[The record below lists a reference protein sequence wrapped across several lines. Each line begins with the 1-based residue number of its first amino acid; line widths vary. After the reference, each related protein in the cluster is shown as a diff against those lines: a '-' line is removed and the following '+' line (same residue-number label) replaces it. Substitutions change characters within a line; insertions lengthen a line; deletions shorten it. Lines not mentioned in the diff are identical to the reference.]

1 MAKERPHDTTLWRYH
16 AAIKLYDKTGV
27 FIPRCFIA
35 ILHHKRGRTASNTV
49 KMNRY
54 FNIQTAP
61 DGSVTVLL
69 YGEIGDYGDVKS
81 GNVVSELKAAENS
94 GARIDVRINSIGGD
108 VYSGIAIFNAM
119 KGSSA
124 DIHIYIDGV
133 AASMA
138 AVLALCGKP
147 VTMSKYARLML
158 HSVSGGCY
166 GNKTELRRC
175 IDEIQSLEDSLA
187 DMLASKLKTDKA
199 QIKSS
204 YFDDN
209 DHWLTAGEAFA
220 LGLVDGIYDADPVP
234 DDSTPE
240 QIYMIFNN
248 RLERPL
254 NDNQMNLEELKKRPR
269 FKDCADDAAAFKEID
284 NLEKAAEKVPALEQE
299 NTELKAKVKGFEDKV
314 AADEAAE
321 RTSLLDAAENDGR
334 INAQTRPTFENIL
347 KRDMAEGKAALA
359 ALTPKRKVMED
370 INHST
375 GNEGP
380 WARRMKEIK
389 DSLNK

>member
-1 MAKERPHDTTLWRYH
+1 MM
-16 AAIKLYDKTGV
+16 
-27 FIPRCFIA
+27 
-35 ILHHKRGRTASNTV
+35 
-49 KMNRY
+49 MNKY
-54 FNIQTAP
+54 FNIHTAP
-61 DGSVTVLL
+61 DGSVTILL
-69 YGEIGDYGDVKS
+69 YGEIGDCGDVKS
-81 GNVVSELKAAENS
+81 GHVVSELKAAEHS
-94 GARIDVRINSIGGD
+94 GARIDVRVNSIGGD
-108 VYSGIAIFNAM
+108 VYSGIALFNAL
-119 KGSSA
+119 KGSRA

-175 IDEIQSLEDSLA
+175 IDEIQALEDSLA

-209 DHWLTAGEAFA
+209 DHWLTAGEALS

-240 QIYMIFNN
+240 QIYSIFNN
-248 RLERPL
+248 RLDKPS
-254 NDNQMNLEELKKRPR
+254 NDNQMNLEELKKHPR
-269 FKDCADDAAAFKEID
+269 FKDCADDAAVLREID
-284 NLEKAAEKVPALEQE
+284 SLEKAAGKVPGLENE
-299 NTELKAKVKGFEDKV
+299 NRELKEKVKGFEDK
-314 AADEAAE
+314 AAE
-321 RTSLLDAAENDGR
+321 AEETERASLLDAAEQDGR
-334 INAQTRPTFENIL
+334 INARTRPTFENIL
-347 KRDMAEGKAALA
+347 KRDMEEGKAALA

-370 INHST
+370 INRTTDSD
-375 GNEGP
+375 GP
-380 WARRMKEIK
+380 FARRMKEIK
-389 DSLNK
+389 DRLKK

>member
-1 MAKERPHDTTLWRYH
+1 
-16 AAIKLYDKTGV
+16 
-27 FIPRCFIA
+27 
-35 ILHHKRGRTASNTV
+35 
-49 KMNRY
+49 MNKY
-54 FNIQTAP
+54 LNIHTAP
-61 DGSVTVLL
+61 DGIVTIFL

-108 VYSGIAIFNAM
+108 VYSGIALYNAL
-119 KGSSA
+119 KGSRA

-175 IDEIQSLEDSLA
+175 IDEIQALEDSLA

-209 DHWLTAGEAFA
+209 DHWLTAGEALS

-240 QIYMIFNN
+240 QIYSIFNN
-248 RLERPL
+248 RLDKPS
-254 NDNQMNLEELKKRPR
+254 NDNQMNLEELKKHPR
-269 FKDCADDAAAFKEID
+269 FKDCADDAAVLREID
-284 NLEKAAEKVPALEQE
+284 SLEKAAGKVPGLENE
-299 NTELKAKVKGFEDKV
+299 NRELKEKVKGFEDK
-314 AADEAAE
+314 AAE
-321 RTSLLDAAENDGR
+321 AEETERASLLDAAEQDGR
-334 INAQTRPTFENIL
+334 INARTRPTFENIL
-347 KRDMAEGKAALA
+347 KRDMEEGKAALA

-370 INHST
+370 INRPTDSD
-375 GNEGP
+375 GP
-380 WARRMKEIK
+380 FARRMKEIK
-389 DSLNK
+389 DRLKK

>member
-1 MAKERPHDTTLWRYH
+1 
-16 AAIKLYDKTGV
+16 
-27 FIPRCFIA
+27 
-35 ILHHKRGRTASNTV
+35 
-49 KMNRY
+49 MNRY

-61 DGSVTVLL
+61 DGSVTILL

-81 GNVVSELKAAENS
+81 GSVVSELKAAENS
-94 GARIDVRINSIGGD
+94 GVRIDVRINSIGGD
-108 VYSGIAIFNAM
+108 VYSGIAIFNAL

-175 IDEIQSLEDSLA
+175 IDEIQALEDSLA

-199 QIKSS
+199 QVKSS

-209 DHWLTAGEAFA
+209 DHWLTAGEAFS

-240 QIYMIFNN
+240 QIYSIFNN

-269 FKDCADDAAAFKEID
+269 FKDCADDAAALKEID

-299 NTELKAKVKGFEDKV
+299 NTQLKAKVRGFEEKA

-321 RTSLLDAAENDGR
+321 RSSLLDAAEKDGR

-347 KRDMAEGKAALA
+347 KRDMAEGKAALE

-370 INHST
+370 INRPT
-375 GNEGP
+375 DNEGP

-389 DSLNK
+389 ASLNK

>member
-1 MAKERPHDTTLWRYH
+1 
-16 AAIKLYDKTGV
+16 
-27 FIPRCFIA
+27 
-35 ILHHKRGRTASNTV
+35 
-49 KMNRY
+49 MNKY
-54 FNIQTAP
+54 LNIHTAP
-61 DGSVTVLL
+61 DGIVTIFL

-108 VYSGIAIFNAM
+108 VYSGIALYNAL
-119 KGSSA
+119 KGSRA

-175 IDEIQSLEDSLA
+175 IDEIQALEDSLA

-209 DHWLTAGEAFA
+209 DHWLTAGEALS
-220 LGLVDGIYDADPVP
+220 LGLVDGIYDADP
-234 DDSTPE
+234 TTA
-240 QIYMIFNN
+240 
-248 RLERPL
+248 
-254 NDNQMNLEELKKRPR
+254 PR
-269 FKDCADDAAAFKEID
+269 SRYTAYSITG
-284 NLEKAAEKVPALEQE
+284 L
-299 NTELKAKVKGFEDKV
+299 
-314 AADEAAE
+314 
-321 RTSLLDAAENDGR
+321 TSH
-334 INAQTRPTFENIL
+334 QTTTR
-347 KRDMAEGKAALA
+347 
-359 ALTPKRKVMED
+359 
-370 INHST
+370 
-375 GNEGP
+375 
-380 WARRMKEIK
+380 
-389 DSLNK
+389 

>member
-1 MAKERPHDTTLWRYH
+1 
-16 AAIKLYDKTGV
+16 
-27 FIPRCFIA
+27 
-35 ILHHKRGRTASNTV
+35 
-49 KMNRY
+49 MNKY
-54 FNIQTAP
+54 LNIHTAP
-61 DGSVTVLL
+61 DGTVTIFL

-108 VYSGIAIFNAM
+108 VYSGIALYNAL
-119 KGSSA
+119 KGSRA

-175 IDEIQSLEDSLA
+175 IDEIQALEDSLA

-209 DHWLTAGEAFA
+209 DHWLTAGEALS

-240 QIYMIFNN
+240 QIYSIFNN
-248 RLERPL
+248 RLDKPS
-254 NDNQMNLEELKKRPR
+254 NDNQMNLEELKSIRASRIARMTPRFSGRLTPLRRRQARFPDWKTRTGNSRRRSKALRTRRPR
-269 FKDCADDAAAFKEID
+269 QRKRSVLPF
-284 NLEKAAEKVPALEQE
+284 
-299 NTELKAKVKGFEDKV
+299 
-314 AADEAAE
+314 
-321 RTSLLDAAENDGR
+321 S
-334 INAQTRPTFENIL
+334 TRPSRT
-347 KRDMAEGKAALA
+347 AVS
-359 ALTPKRKVMED
+359 TPGRAP
-370 INHST
+370 HSRT
-375 GNEGP
+375 Y
-380 WARRMKEIK
+380 
-389 DSLNK
+389 